1 MITIK
6 DNTGTSTLHIT
17 NNGGSDYVPTVV
29 YELEIGKINTK
40 LDKHNTLDNLVTKEQ
55 VQEELDKI
63 RDNN

>member
-17 NNGGSDYVPTVV
+17 NTGGSDYVARNV

-40 LDKHNTLDNLVTKEQ
+40 LDNYSTLDNLVTKEQ
-55 VQEELDKI
+55 VKEELDKL

>member
-17 NNGGSDYVPTVV
+17 NNGGSDYVARNV

-40 LDKHNTLDNLVTKEQ
+40 LDNYSTLDYLVTKEQ
-55 VQEELDKI
+55 LKEELDKI
-63 RDNN
+63 SN